1 MKPTIQF
8 NEKSY
13 GHVSER
19 ASRKPSALPNM
30 DYSFHGAAIA
40 KSGSRSF
47 CSCRPSLRSISRNYF
62 ETEEPRNFLSEAALF
77 SVLGLTAALPI
88 LNSVTALMNLLGSIA
103 IF

>member
-8 NEKSY
+8 NDKSS
-13 GHVSER
+13 GDFGER
-19 ASRKPSALPNM
+19 VSRKRSALPKT
-30 DYSFHGAAIA
+30 DYSYHAASMA
-40 KSGSRSF
+40 KSGSRCF
-47 CSCRPSLRSISRNYF
+47 GTCRPSLRSISRNYF